1 MEISVEMPTKILR
14 RNTKKE
20 REDIIEEIIG
30 FDPLSQF
37 MIDLTFYVSIIFW
50 FFLILN
56 RLFGNTFWGLFDIID
71 LSLLSCFCFP
81 GLILMGILLPL
92 SVIRNFRLD
101 KKIQYSLTTTK
112 K

>member
-50 FFLILN
+50 FFLILPFML
-56 RLFGNTFWGLFDIID
+56 R
-71 LSLLSCFCFP
+71 
-81 GLILMGILLPL
+81 
-92 SVIRNFRLD
+92 VNF
-101 KKIQYSLTTTK
+101 TV
-112 K
+112 